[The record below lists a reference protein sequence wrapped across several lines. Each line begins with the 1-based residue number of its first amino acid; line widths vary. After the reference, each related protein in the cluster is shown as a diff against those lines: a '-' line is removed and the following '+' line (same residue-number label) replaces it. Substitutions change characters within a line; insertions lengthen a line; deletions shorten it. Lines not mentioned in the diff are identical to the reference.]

1 MDFVSASEAMAA
13 ARQAA
18 VNKATLSV
26 PQMLLR
32 GALAGAL
39 LGYATSLALI
49 IVSQGVVPI
58 AAALC
63 FPVGFVMLVLRGLE
77 LATGNFA
84 FMSVGVAGG
93 AGGWRDVAGN
103 WRWVYDGNVL

>member
-58 AAALC
+58 VAALC
-63 FPVGFVMLVLRGLE
+63 FPTR
-77 LATGNFA
+77 
-84 FMSVGVAGG
+84 
-93 AGGWRDVAGN
+93 
-103 WRWVYDGNVL
+103 